1 MAWIREASGLSD
13 ELRDTTGFLY
23 EIGLLKRYK
32 RTGWSRLGVPLP
44 ESVADHSFR
53 VSVIASVL
61 AAMEGA
67 DPQRAAFLALW
78 HDSQETRTT
87 DLPHLTKSYV
97 SAAAQRAGH
106 QDQVAPLPPPV
117 AGMISAAV
125 AEYEAAE
132 TPEARCARDADK
144 LECLLQAR
152 EYQDQGH
159 TNVQP
164 WIDSSLAALTTPSAK
179 QFAHEAIAQ
188 NSLDWLERAK
198 QAAAGTELAHSA
210 RLRRPAC
217 PAPGA
222 WRGSVPDAAEGLDRC
237 LVGVGQGV
245 PWRRRILELSECLA
259 LWLGSAAD
267 VGGVA
272 GPVSAAGSL
281 PGDSDGD
288 VDAEHAGEE
297 GCGQVGCELEECG
310 GSGLAGVEAEL
321 AEPFGELVGA
331 EWAAGLSSGEQPA

>member
-1 MAWIREASGLSD
+1 MSD

-32 RTGWSRLGVPLP
+32 RTGWSQVGVALP

-87 DLPHLTKSYV
+87 DLPHLTKNYV
-97 SAAAQRAGH
+97 SAAANEQVTR
-106 QDQVAPLPPPV
+106 DQVAPLPPPV

-152 EYQDQGH
+152 EYQEQGH
-159 TNVQP
+159 ANVQP
-164 WIDSSLAALTTPSAK
+164 WIDSSLAALTTTSAK
-179 QFAHEAIAQ
+179 QLAHAAMAQ

-198 QAAAGTELAHSA
+198 QAAAGTE
-210 RLRRPAC
+210 
-217 PAPGA
+217 
-222 WRGSVPDAAEGLDRC
+222 
-237 LVGVGQGV
+237 
-245 PWRRRILELSECLA
+245 
-259 LWLGSAAD
+259 
-267 VGGVA
+267 
-272 GPVSAAGSL
+272 
-281 PGDSDGD
+281 
-288 VDAEHAGEE
+288 
-297 GCGQVGCELEECG
+297 
-310 GSGLAGVEAEL
+310 
-321 AEPFGELVGA
+321 
-331 EWAAGLSSGEQPA
+331 

>member
-1 MAWIREASGLSD
+1 MADIGTGREASGLSD

-32 RTGWSRLGVPLP
+32 RTGWSQVGVPLP

-67 DPQRAAFLALW
+67 NSQRAAFLALW

-87 DLPHLTKSYV
+87 DLPHLTKNYV
-97 SAAAQRAGH
+97 SAAANEQVTR
-106 QDQVAPLPPPV
+106 DQVAPLPPSV
-117 AGMISAAV
+117 AGMISVAV

-159 TNVQP
+159 ANAQP
-164 WIDSSLAALTTPSAK
+164 WIDSSLASLTTAAAK
-179 QFAHEAIAQ
+179 QLAHEAMAQ

-198 QAAAGTELAHSA
+198 QAAA
-210 RLRRPAC
+210 R
-217 PAPGA
+217 
-222 WRGSVPDAAEGLDRC
+222 AE
-237 LVGVGQGV
+237 
-245 PWRRRILELSECLA
+245 
-259 LWLGSAAD
+259 
-267 VGGVA
+267 
-272 GPVSAAGSL
+272 
-281 PGDSDGD
+281 
-288 VDAEHAGEE
+288 
-297 GCGQVGCELEECG
+297 
-310 GSGLAGVEAEL
+310 
-321 AEPFGELVGA
+321 
-331 EWAAGLSSGEQPA
+331 